1 MKKFLLGV
9 LALLGTTG
17 LAQAQDVFGKGDKM
31 INLGLGLGS
40 SFGSLSLPPISAS
53 FDYGVADNLINGDNG
68 SISVGA
74 QVGFAGSKYANIG
87 LFGARGAF
95 HYQFAPKLDTYAG
108 LMLGYNYVN
117 WKTGY
122 DASFYS
128 YDSFGYNV
136 FIGARYFFTDKIG
149 AFAEL
154 GYGISY
160 TTMGP
165 PFLISVLARAA
176 IRLASHI
183 GAPPST
189 LG

>member
-1 MKKFLLGV
+1 MKKFVLGV

-108 LMLGYNYVN
+108 LMLGYHIASVSE
-117 WKTGY
+117 TGY
-122 DASFYS
+122 YGNSLVGSGFDL
-128 YDSFGYNV
+128 GV
-136 FIGARYFFTDKIG
+136 VLGARYFFTPRIG
-149 AFAEL
+149 AFTEL
-154 GYGISY
+154 GYSLPY
-160 TTMGP
+160 WN
-165 PFLISVLARAA
+165 
-176 IRLASHI
+176 
-183 GAPPST
+183 
-189 LG
+189 LGVTFKL

>member
-1 MKKFLLGV
+1 MKKFLLAAVAFVASVG
-9 LALLGTTG
+9 A
-17 LAQAQDVFGKGDKM
+17 AQAQDLFSKGE
-31 INLGLGLGS
+31 
-40 SFGSLSLPPISAS
+40 SALNIGIGIGHS
-53 FDYGVADNLINGDNG
+53 YGGYGVSIPPLSVAYDYSLVSNLINGNNG
-68 SISVGA
+68 AITLGA
-74 QVGFAGSKYANIG
+74 YGAYTSMSYRYDGFAAGSASHTVLG
-87 LFGARGAF
+87 VRGMF

-160 TTMGP
+160 TTLGAT
-165 PFLISVLARAA
+165 F
-176 IRLASHI
+176 RL
-183 GAPPST
+183 
-189 LG
+189 